1 MEIDKLFGIEDETDD
16 EEIEDE
22 EVVKDDYLFWEFWG
36 DTEWEQILKERKES
50 GNSLRACFKSH
61 LIRFRIK

>member
-22 EVVKDDYLFWEFWG
+22 EVVKEALLFWEFWG
-36 DTEWEQILKERKES
+36 DTEWSRY
-50 GNSLRACFKSH
+50 
-61 LIRFRIK
+61 